1 MTKRECAIVMAYTGV
16 CMLAGK
22 ENLPIFYEYIEEK
35 IGRPVYTH
43 ELPELAEEIKEK
55 TERDFLK
62 LCKTATDENAKEEI
76 LDIINEEMKELQP
89 TYKHIA
95 TRKLL
100 QKIKDKIKTL
110 Q

>member
-1 MTKRECAIVMAYTGV
+1 MTKRECAIVMAYTGI
-16 CMLAGK
+16 CMLTG
-22 ENLPIFYEYIEEK
+22 ENFSIFHEYIEEK
-35 IGRPVYTH
+35 LGRPVHTH
-43 ELPELAEEIKEK
+43 ELPELEEEIKEK
-55 TERDFLK
+55 SKDDFLN
-62 LCKTATDENAKEEI
+62 LCRTATDKNTKEEV
-76 LDIINEEMKELQP
+76 LNIINEEMKELQP

>member
-1 MTKRECAIVMAYTGV
+1 MTKRECAIVMAYTGI
-16 CMLAGK
+16 CMLTG
-22 ENLPIFYEYIEEK
+22 ENFSIFHEYIEEK
-35 IGRPVYTH
+35 LGRPVHTH
-43 ELPELAEEIKEK
+43 ELPELKEEIKEK
-55 TERDFLK
+55 SKDDFLN
-62 LCKTATDENAKEEI
+62 LCRTATDKNTKEEV
-76 LDIINEEMKELQP
+76 LNIISEEMKELQP

>member
-22 ENLPIFYEYIEEK
+22 NLPVFLDYVEEK
-35 IGRPVYTH
+35 LGRPVYTH
-43 ELPELAEEIKEK
+43 ELSKLEEEIKE
-55 TERDFLK
+55 EAECDFLK
-62 LCKTATDENAKEEI
+62 LCKTATDENTKEEVI
-76 LDIINEEMKELQP
+76 NIINEEIKELQP

>member
-16 CMLAGK
+16 CMLAG

-43 ELPELAEEIKEK
+43 ELPGLEEEIKEK

-62 LCKTATDENAKEEI
+62 LCKTATDENVKEEI
-76 LDIINEEMKELQP
+76 LNIINEEMKQLQP

-95 TRKLL
+95 ARKLL
-100 QKIKDKIKTL
+100 WKIKDKIKTL

>member
-16 CMLAGK
+16 CMLAE
-22 ENLPIFYEYIEEK
+22 ENFSIFHEYIEERL
-35 IGRPVYTH
+35 GRPVYIH
-43 ELPELAEEIKEK
+43 ELPELKGEIKEK

-62 LCKTATDENAKEEI
+62 LCKTATDENTKEEV
-76 LDIINEEMKELQP
+76 LSIINEEMKELQP